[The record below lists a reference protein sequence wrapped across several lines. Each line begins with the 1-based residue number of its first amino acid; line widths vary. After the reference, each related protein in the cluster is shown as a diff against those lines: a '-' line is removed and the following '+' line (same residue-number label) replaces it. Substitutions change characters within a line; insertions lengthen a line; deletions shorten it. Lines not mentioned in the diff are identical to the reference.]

1 MKQIIFD
8 IGNVLAAFDWQTTL
22 AGLGFSDE
30 VYEAI
35 ADAAFR
41 SSDWMELDRGVLTTE
56 EVIQRFCSKIPQY
69 EQEMRQTMESYA
81 GMVRQYP
88 YTKELIRT
96 LKEKGFGVY
105 YLSNYGEYGF
115 QKTKDQLD
123 FIELMDGGLFSY
135 EVQMVKPNRWI
146 YEELM
151 LRFGLRAEE
160 CIFFDDNKEN
170 VEAAN
175 RLGMTGIQ
183 FLGYEDALSQL
194 KKLGVL

>member
-1 MKQIIFD
+1 M
-8 IGNVLAAFDWQTTL
+8 AAFDWQGTL
-22 AGLGFSDE
+22 KRLGLQE
-30 VYEAI
+30 EAHEMI
-35 ADAAFR
+35 ADAMFR
-41 SSDWMELDRGVLTTE
+41 SADWMEMDRGVLTTE

-69 EQEMRQTMESYA
+69 EQEIRQVIEAYD
-81 GMVRQYP
+81 GMIRQYP

-96 LKEKGFGVY
+96 LKEKGYGVY
-105 YLSNYGEYGF
+105 YLSNYGEYGY

-146 YEELM
+146 YEELL
-151 LRFGLRAEE
+151 LRYGLRAED

-175 RLGMTGIQ
+175 KLGMIGIQ
-183 FLGYEDALSQL
+183 FLGYEDAVEHL
-194 KKLGVL
+194 KELGVL